1 MNRNTTFALVF
12 TSLISLPAAAAS
24 FNCERAQTP
33 TEHAICEHRNVND
46 ADVKMATTYKI
57 INRLVPMG
65 TRSAIR
71 DEQVRWLALRDR
83 CGQSIECLAQVYQ
96 MRQQKLEQYMQR
108 VYQQGPF

>member
-1 MNRNTTFALVF
+1 
-12 TSLISLPAAAAS
+12 
-24 FNCERAQTP
+24 
-33 TEHAICEHRNVND
+33 
-46 ADVKMATTYKI
+46 MATTYKI

-83 CGQSIECLAQVYQ
+83 CGQSVECLTQVYQ
-96 MRQQKLEQYMQR
+96 IRQQKLEQYMQR